1 MKTMAL
7 DKLALILTYEAQNS
21 SYVHGKYQVN
31 IFFTFSQSMEE

>member
-31 IFFTFSQSMEE
+31 IFLLFQSMEE